1 MNDNMEKAFQ
11 NPFQENDIIVLT
23 DEETGVDEEFVFRT
37 DGVVDGQLYFALTP
51 ADNRELQ
58 YVILKVFVSGDD
70 FSFEN
75 VVDDDEFDRVA
86 DYFNDVLFDE
96 IDYDAE

>member
-1 MNDNMEKAFQ
+1 MNDNMENAYK
-11 NPFQENDIIVLT
+11 NPFRENDIIVLN
-23 DEETGVDEEFVFRT
+23 DEETGADEEFVFRA

-51 ADNRELQ
+51 ANNEKLQ
-58 YVILKVFVSGDD
+58 YVILKVSIEGEE

-75 VVDDDEFDRVA
+75 VVDDDEFDKVA